1 MQTASTQ
8 CVNLTSDFSKKV
20 ISTPIDPST
29 SRNGSGCT
37 DKTFMYVPLG
47 SLKRLILFVLFVS
60 VGVIGLVG
68 NILVLCFLKSKA
80 KTAPFAKAWSFE
92 NNCDV
97 YIKSLAIS
105 DVLCTVISLPPVC
118 IQLYFNVFN
127 QGWSCN
133 IVRYLNIVFT
143 SITMNNL
150 LFFSI
155 ERFMI
160 TRGIFRHSCLST
172 MKRVVKLS
180 WLAGF
185 LFTLIPASTFKDI
198 RFDLNQTHN
207 TWVCRY
213 DDSYFPFRIMLLS
226 FTTLQY
232 IIPGFITVVINVLLI
247 KTLWANVKGR
257 RVHIQRDNA
266 IKIFRRAA
274 AIRGITIIVTLTL
287 AFVLPYLF
295 YYGLVVYN
303 NVTKT
308 DHRLDFKT
316 DLAVRSGSALIA
328 FSNSARNVMI
338 YIMQMRYFRL
348 YLKKAFRPGCLAKG
362 KNF

>member
-1 MQTASTQ
+1 
-8 CVNLTSDFSKKV
+8 
-20 ISTPIDPST
+20 
-29 SRNGSGCT
+29 
-37 DKTFMYVPLG
+37 MYVPLG

-68 NILVLCFLKSKA
+68 NVLVLCFLKSKA

-118 IQLYFNVFN
+118 IQLHFDVFN

-160 TRGIFRHSCLST
+160 TRGIFRHSFLST
-172 MKRVVKLS
+172 VKMVVKLS

-198 RFDLNQTHN
+198 RFDLNQTHY

-232 IIPGFITVVINVLLI
+232 IISGFITVVINVLLI
-247 KTLWANVKGR
+247 KTLWANVRGR

-274 AIRGITIIVTLTL
+274 AIRGTSIIVTLL
-287 AFVLPYLF
+287 WLLF
-295 YYGLVVYN
+295 
-303 NVTKT
+303 
-308 DHRLDFKT
+308 F
-316 DLAVRSGSALIA
+316 LIY
-328 FSNSARNVMI
+328 F
-338 YIMQMRYFRL
+338 IMV
-348 YLKKAFRPGCLAKG
+348 
-362 KNF
+362 

>member
-1 MQTASTQ
+1 
-8 CVNLTSDFSKKV
+8 
-20 ISTPIDPST
+20 
-29 SRNGSGCT
+29 
-37 DKTFMYVPLG
+37 
-47 SLKRLILFVLFVS
+47 
-60 VGVIGLVG
+60 
-68 NILVLCFLKSKA
+68 
-80 KTAPFAKAWSFE
+80 
-92 NNCDV
+92 
-97 YIKSLAIS
+97 
-105 DVLCTVISLPPVC
+105 
-118 IQLYFNVFN
+118 
-127 QGWSCN
+127 
-133 IVRYLNIVFT
+133 
-143 SITMNNL
+143 
-150 LFFSI
+150 
-155 ERFMI
+155 
-160 TRGIFRHSCLST
+160 

-198 RFDLNQTHN
+198 RFDLNQTHY

-247 KTLWANVKGR
+247 KTLWANVRGS

-274 AIRGITIIVTLTL
+274 AIQ
-287 AFVLPYLF
+287 FVLPYLF

-328 FSNSARNVMI
+328 FSNSAINVMI

>member
-1 MQTASTQ
+1 M
-8 CVNLTSDFSKKV
+8 
-20 ISTPIDPST
+20 
-29 SRNGSGCT
+29 
-37 DKTFMYVPLG
+37 
-47 SLKRLILFVLFVS
+47 SLHCEK
-60 VGVIGLVG
+60 GGKA
-68 NILVLCFLKSKA
+68 FLA
-80 KTAPFAKAWSFE
+80 RRII
-92 NNCDV
+92 C
-97 YIKSLAIS
+97 
-105 DVLCTVISLPPVC
+105 
-118 IQLYFNVFN
+118 
-127 QGWSCN
+127 
-133 IVRYLNIVFT
+133 
-143 SITMNNL
+143 
-150 LFFSI
+150 
-155 ERFMI
+155 
-160 TRGIFRHSCLST
+160 
-172 MKRVVKLS
+172 
-180 WLAGF
+180 
-185 LFTLIPASTFKDI
+185 TLIPASTFKDI
-198 RFDLNQTHN
+198 RFDLNQTHY

-213 DDSYFPFRIMLLS
+213 DDSYFPFRVMLLS

-247 KTLWANVKGR
+247 KTLWANVRGR

-274 AIRGITIIVTLTL
+274 AIRGTSIIVTLTL

-328 FSNSARNVMI
+328 FSNSAINVMI